1 LGKLK
6 DEGVGKLRNDDVER
20 FDDAEKFAGDD
31 SVRVGLTKTG
41 VVRHQPRTPS
51 SPTPIG
57 DPGERSECFWC
68 LRRVEYLKVRGLWIF
83 NQVGDDDWGS

>member
-1 LGKLK
+1 M
-6 DEGVGKLRNDDVER
+6 ER

-41 VVRHQPRTPS
+41 VVRHMPHTPS
-51 SPTPIG
+51 SPTLIG

-83 NQVGDDDWGS
+83 NQVEDDGLGTLRMTT